1 MTMTTKLEAKGMDL
15 ETAIKISVVKGLD
28 KDTINTFNPSGNT
41 KYHNALRKIQLAA

>member
-1 MTMTTKLEAKGMDL
+1 MMTNVNFKVLNIEKAM
-15 ETAIKISVVKGLD
+15 KISIVKGLD